1 MRKKGLV
8 TSDWLLVRRGVL
20 AVAALACGG
29 CGSLLETKLPA
40 NTSYVLAPAPASSAG
55 VARSDAD
62 LSIGRPDLAPGL
74 DTERIAV
81 LKGRQLDYYRAAQW
95 GGRAAEVVQTLLVD
109 SFEDQQLFRSVT
121 AEQSRVA
128 SEYVL
133 DITVRDFQAEYAS
146 DNDAPTAHV
155 TILGRLIRV
164 TDRQLVDTFAA
175 TAQSRAS
182 DNRLTAVAAAFETAA
197 HKVVLEL
204 AQKTAASIASDAEKL
219 RAAVGEVSS
228 SRP

>member
-1 MRKKGLV
+1 MRSIVL
-8 TSDWLLVRRGVL
+8 SLAVL
-20 AVAALACGG
+20 ACAG
-29 CGSLLETKLPA
+29 CGSFLETKLPA
-40 NTSYVLAPAPASSAG
+40 NTSYVLAPAPASSTG

-74 DTERIAV
+74 DSERIAV
-81 LKGRQLDYYRAAQW
+81 LKGRQLDYYRAATW
-95 GGRAAEVVQTLLVD
+95 GGRTTEVVQTLLVD

-121 AEQSRVA
+121 PEQSRVA

-133 DITVRDFQAEYAS
+133 DISVRDFQAEYAS
-146 DNDAPTAHV
+146 EGAAPTAHV
-155 TILGRLIRV
+155 TILCRLIRV
-164 TDRQLVDTFAA
+164 SDRQLVDTFGA

-182 DNRLTAVAAAFETAA
+182 DNRMTAVAAAFEEAA

-204 AQKTAASIASDAEKL
+204 AQKTAVSISSDAAKV
-219 RAAVGEVSS
+219 RTAVGEVPS

>member
-1 MRKKGLV
+1 MRRAVLV
-8 TSDWLLVRRGVL
+8 ATV
-20 AVAALACGG
+20 LACGG
-29 CGSLLETKLPA
+29 CGSLLETKLPTS
-40 NTSYVLAPAPASSAG
+40 TSYVIAPAPTASAG

-81 LKGRQLDYYRAAQW
+81 LKGRQLDYYRGAQW
-95 GGRAAEVVQTLLVD
+95 SGRATELVQTLMVD

-121 AEQSRVA
+121 SEQTRVS

-133 DITVRDFQAEYAS
+133 DVSVRDFQAEYAS

-164 TDRQLVDTFAA
+164 TDRQLVETFAA
-175 TAQSRAS
+175 TAQSKAS
-182 DNRLTAVAAAFETAA
+182 DNRLSAVAAAFETAA

-204 AQKTAASIASDAEKL
+204 AQKTAAAIATDMSKAKPE
-219 RAAVGEVSS
+219 GTN
-228 SRP
+228 P

>member
-1 MRKKGLV
+1 MKGQWAIV
-8 TSDWLLVRRGVL
+8 AGL
-20 AVAALACGG
+20 ASLCVG
-29 CGSLLETKLPA
+29 CGSLLETKLPE

-81 LKGRQLDYYRAAQW
+81 LKGRQLDYYRGAQW
-95 GGRAAEVVQTLLVD
+95 GGRTVEVIQTLLVD

-121 AEQSRVA
+121 PEQSRVS

-133 DITVRDFQAEYAS
+133 DVSVRDFQAEYAS
-146 DNDAPTAHV
+146 DGEAPTAHV
-155 TILGRLIRV
+155 TIFGRLIRV
-164 TDRQLVDTFAA
+164 VDRELVDTFSA
-175 TAQSRAS
+175 TAQSRAT
-182 DNRLTAVAAAFETAA
+182 DNRLGAVSAAFETAA

-204 AQKTAASIASDAEKL
+204 AQKTATVIAGDAEKL
-219 RAAVGEVSS
+219 KVARGESG
-228 SRP
+228 

>member
-1 MRKKGLV
+1 MKGQWAIV
-8 TSDWLLVRRGVL
+8 AGL
-20 AVAALACGG
+20 ASLCVG
-29 CGSLLETKLPA
+29 CGSLLETKLPE

-81 LKGRQLDYYRAAQW
+81 LEGRQLDYYRGAQW
-95 GGRAAEVVQTLLVD
+95 GGRTVEVIQTLLVD

-121 AEQSRVA
+121 PEQSRVS

-133 DITVRDFQAEYAS
+133 DVSVRDFQAEYAS
-146 DNDAPTAHV
+146 DGEAPTAHV
-155 TILGRLIRV
+155 TIFGRLIRV
-164 TDRQLVDTFAA
+164 VDRELVDTFSA
-175 TAQSRAS
+175 TAQSRAT
-182 DNRLTAVAAAFETAA
+182 DNRLGAVSAAFETAA

-204 AQKTAASIASDAEKL
+204 AQKTATVIAGDAEKL
-219 RAAVGEVSS
+219 KVARGESG
-228 SRP
+228 